1 MGLTSEGDTNLD
13 VDSGFTIDLTT
24 NLINHRGET
33 NIVLHMVGG
42 MEMLRQQKTQGG
54 KQNTADN
61 QVKES
66 WRASRADGTYPN
78 YTYIRIAPLD

>member
-42 MEMLRQQKTQGG
+42 DGDAETTE
-54 KQNTADN
+54 NTRRETKH
-61 QVKES
+61 QITHTSE
-66 WRASRADGTYPN
+66 
-78 YTYIRIAPLD
+78 